1 MPRIPPVAKHELPA
15 TYDILEKQTDKLPDD
30 VDSTFWNRQP
40 TVRVFSNNP
49 AMGEAHVTANTYMWT
64 ETGLSQAESECIILT
79 VARELECDLL
89 WHDHVMLAIDDER
102 LPEAAVRHIAADDPQ
117 HLDDSLERLA
127 TYVTEY
133 VDTHGAVTDGTH
145 QMLASAYDE
154 DTLIGI
160 VKLTGF
166 YVALS
171 HEVNALQLDRTPFV
185 GWDIENVEEAE
196 GP

>member
-1 MPRIPPVAKHELPA
+1 MPRIPPVAKQELPA
-15 TYDILEKQTDKLPDD
+15 TYDILEKQADKLPDD

-79 VARELECDLL
+79 VARELECALL

-117 HLDDSLERLA
+117 QLDDSLERLA

-133 VDTHGAVTDGTH
+133 VDTHGAVTDDTH
-145 QMLASAYDE
+145 EMLASVYDE
-154 DTLIGI
+154 ATLIGI

-185 GWDIENVEEAE
+185 GWDIENIEEAE